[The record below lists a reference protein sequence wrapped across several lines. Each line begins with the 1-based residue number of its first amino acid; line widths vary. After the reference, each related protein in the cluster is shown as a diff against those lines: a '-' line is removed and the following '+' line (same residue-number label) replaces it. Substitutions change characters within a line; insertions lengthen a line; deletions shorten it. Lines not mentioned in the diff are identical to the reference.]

1 MEVLII
7 EDEPVSAQE
16 LEILIKSINSSIN
29 VLEVLDT
36 IESSVKYLRI
46 NMPDL
51 IFLDIELADGS
62 SFEIFNEIEVS
73 CPIIFTT
80 AYDEHALK
88 AFDQNSIAYLLK
100 PITKPKLEHSFDV
113 LRRMKMA
120 VLKSEVYKQLL
131 HTENRYKES
140 FLVKFGNS
148 LIPLSV
154 PEILYFMSEDN
165 LVFVVNK
172 NFKKY
177 LCSLTLSDLEEVL
190 NPELFFRINR
200 QYIIHKQAVIALK
213 PHVKGQ
219 VNINVLSADQLEVV
233 VSRLKTP
240 HLKAWLS

>member
-16 LEILIKSINSSIN
+16 LEILIKSIDSSIN

-36 IESSVKYLRI
+36 IESSVKYLRLKT
-46 NMPDL
+46 PDL

-62 SFEIFNEIEVS
+62 SFEIFNEIEVT

-100 PITKPKLEHSFDV
+100 PITKAKLENSFDI

-120 VLKSEVYKQLL
+120 VLKSEVYKQLRY
-131 HTENRYKES
+131 TENGYKEN

-148 LIPLSV
+148 LIPLSAAD
-154 PEILYFMSEDN
+154 ILYFLSEDN

-172 NFKKY
+172 DLKKY
-177 LCSLTLSDLEEVL
+177 LCSLTLTDLEELL
-190 NPELFFRINR
+190 NPDLFFRINR
-200 QYIIHKQAVIALK
+200 QYIIHKQALISLK

-219 VNINVLSADQLEVV
+219 VSINILSSDQLEVV